1 MRRDKMAKF
10 IVAIETVK
18 IKEFLFST
26 NKLKVI
32 RGASYLLDYLNQV
45 EVPKILKKDKRVED
59 KDIIY
64 VGAGNAKFFVER
76 ENKEEAEKV
85 VKEII
90 EEVKEKY
97 SIEAPGV
104 KVVGVYEIYDQ
115 NSNKRVWDIFD
126 KLGLDTAKQKNK
138 GFPILNI
145 DLPYVEKCEL
155 NSDEPAEIYSEN
167 LEKDLN
173 HIIERYNANDSF
185 KFKIDK
191 ETLLYDGNSERT
203 LTLKFLKKQINRLTK
218 TPKENNGK
226 ISEGTFWKLVY
237 SNFVKSYNKNEVG
250 FYRYVKLDKEIDLD
264 NETTIDN
271 FEDEDSFIGFVY
283 SDGDDLGDFL
293 KNVKNSFIDLDN
305 KVRKKDEKNDIAEKL
320 YITFLKK
327 FSNKLDS
334 TTKSTLTK
342 VLDKIFAKEKDEKKK
357 WGEFLIVGGD
367 DVCAVFDPTLAI
379 KISNNFQKEFEK
391 NMAKKIR
398 ILAKT
403 FYRIFK
409 NDIFSSEIQNLTEEM
424 EKIKIT
430 SSSGVV
436 IAKTKT
442 PIFQLFKQGLKLQKK
457 AKARRKEMKKIFPSL
472 ATGFIDFQVIGSEG
486 TVNIDNFRNN
496 ITLKD
501 NKIMERPYSINF
513 NIPTEDKVKNLDS
526 LLKLISEMKKINF
539 PSNKLRYI
547 YDLKRNINLE
557 DFKKKID
564 FINILSKMSDDHIKF
579 IKERFYLDYTNP
591 NTFKN
596 NFNNIFDILEIYDF
610 IEEEEVEA

>member
-1 MRRDKMAKF
+1 MAKF

-45 EVPKILKKDKRVED
+45 EVPKILEKNGITKEER
-59 KDIIY
+59 IY

-76 ENKEEAEKV
+76 ETEEEAEQL
-85 VKEII
+85 VKKII
-90 EEVKEKY
+90 KEVKEKY
-97 SIEAPGV
+97 EREAPGV
-104 KVVGVYEIYDQ
+104 KIVGLYEKYEE
-115 NSNKRVWDIFD
+115 NSDKKVWDIFD
-126 KLGLDTAKQKNK
+126 KLGINTAKAKSK

-155 NSDEPAEIYSEN
+155 NSDEPAEIYSQN
-167 LEKDLN
+167 LRNDLN
-173 HIIERYNANDSF
+173 YITERYNENDF
-185 KFKIDK
+185 FRFEIGK
-191 ETLLYDGNSERT
+191 ETISHKDIDRIVKLELLE
-203 LTLKFLKKQINRLTK
+203 KQIKRLTK
-218 TPKENNGK
+218 TAGESAGK
-226 ISEGTFWKLVY
+226 ISEGTFWKILY

-250 FYRYVKLDKEIDLD
+250 FYKYVKLDKEIELD
-264 NETTIDN
+264 NETTIDD

-293 KNVKNSFIDLDN
+293 KNVKNSFIDLDKN
-305 KVRKKDEKNDIAEKL
+305 VRKKDKDNSIAEKL

-342 VLDKIFAKEKDEKKK
+342 VLDKIFTEEKDEKKK

-379 KISNNFQKEFEK
+379 QISNNFQKEFEE

-403 FYRIFK
+403 FYRILK
-409 NDIFSSEIQNLTEEM
+409 NNVFSSEIKNLTEEIK
-424 EKIKIT
+424 KIKIT
-430 SSSGVV
+430 SSSGVI

-442 PIFQLFKQGLKLQKK
+442 PMFQLFKQALSLQKS
-457 AKARRKEMKKIFPSL
+457 AKKERKKMKKEFPNL

-486 TVNIDNFRNN
+486 TVDIKDFRES
-496 ITLKD
+496 ISAD
-501 NKIMERPYSINF
+501 ENKIMERPYAINF
-513 NIPTEDKVKNLDS
+513 NTTNEEENKKVKNLDS
-526 LLKLISEMKKINF
+526 LLYLISEMKRINF

-547 YDLKRNINLE
+547 YDLKRNSNLE
-557 DFKKKID
+557 DFKKKVNL
-564 FINILSKMSDDHIKF
+564 INLLSKMNDDHIKF
-579 IKERFYLDYTNP
+579 IVNDLKLDYENSD
-591 NTFKN
+591 TFDS

-610 IEEEEVEA
+610 IEEKEEKTNEN

>member
-1 MRRDKMAKF
+1 MAKF

-32 RGASYLLDYLNQV
+32 RGASYLLDYLNQ
-45 EVPKILKKDKRVED
+45 EVKKLLKNDNRINE

-430 SSSGVV
+430 SSSGVI

-442 PIFQLFKQGLKLQKK
+442 PIFQLFKQALSLQKS
-457 AKARRKEMKKIFPSL
+457 AKKERKKMKKEFPNL

-486 TVNIDNFRNN
+486 TVDIKSFRES
-496 ITLKD
+496 TSPDK
-501 NKIMERPYSINF
+501 NKIMERPYAINF
-513 NIPTEDKVKNLDS
+513 STTNDEEMNKVKNLDS
-526 LLKLISEMKKINF
+526 LLYLISKMKKINF

-547 YDLKRNINLE
+547 YDLKRNSNLE
-557 DFKKKID
+557 DFKKKVNL
-564 FINILSKMSDDHIKF
+564 INLLSKMNDDHIKF
-579 IKERFYLDYTNP
+579 IVNDLKLDYENSD
-591 NTFKN
+591 TFDN

-610 IEEEEVEA
+610 IEEKEEKN

>member
-1 MRRDKMAKF
+1 MAKF

-32 RGASYLLDYLNQV
+32 RGASYLLDYLNQ
-45 EVPKILKKDKRVED
+45 EVKKLLKNDNRINE

-430 SSSGVV
+430 SSSGVI

-442 PIFQLFKQGLKLQKK
+442 PIFQLFKQALSLQKS
-457 AKARRKEMKKIFPSL
+457 AKKERKKMKKEFPNL

-486 TVNIDNFRNN
+486 TVDIKSFRES
-496 ITLKD
+496 TSPDK
-501 NKIMERPYSINF
+501 NKIMERPYAINF
-513 NIPTEDKVKNLDS
+513 STTNDEEMNKVKNLDS
-526 LLKLISEMKKINF
+526 LLYLISKMKKINF

-547 YDLKRNINLE
+547 YDLKRNSNLE
-557 DFKKKID
+557 DFKKKVNL
-564 FINILSKMSDDHIKF
+564 INLLSKMNDDHIKF
-579 IKERFYLDYTNP
+579 IVNDLKLDYENP
-591 NTFKN
+591 DTFDS

-610 IEEEEVEA
+610 IEEKEEKN

>member
-1 MRRDKMAKF
+1 MAKF

-45 EVPKILKKDKRVED
+45 EVPKILEKNGITKEER
-59 KDIIY
+59 IY

-76 ENKEEAEKV
+76 DSKEEAEQL
-85 VKEII
+85 VKKII
-90 EEVKEKY
+90 SEVKEKY
-97 SIEAPGV
+97 EREAPGV
-104 KVVGVYEIYDQ
+104 KIVGLYEKYEE
-115 NSNKRVWDIFD
+115 NSDKKVWDIFD
-126 KLGLDTAKQKNK
+126 KLGINTAKAKSK

-155 NSDEPAEIYSEN
+155 NSDEPAEIYSQN
-167 LEKDLN
+167 LRNDLN
-173 HIIERYNANDSF
+173 YITERYNENDF
-185 KFKIDK
+185 FRFEIGK
-191 ETLLYDGNSERT
+191 ETISHKDIDRIVKLELLE
-203 LTLKFLKKQINRLTK
+203 KQIKRLTK
-218 TPKENNGK
+218 TAGESAGK
-226 ISEGTFWKLVY
+226 ISEGTFWKILY

-250 FYRYVKLDKEIDLD
+250 FYKYVKLDKEIELD
-264 NETTIDN
+264 NETTIDD

-293 KNVKNSFIDLDN
+293 KNVKNSFIDLDKN
-305 KVRKKDEKNDIAEKL
+305 VRKKDKDNSIAEKL

-342 VLDKIFAKEKDEKKK
+342 VLDKIFTEEKDEKKK

-379 KISNNFQKEFEK
+379 QISNNFQKEFEE

-403 FYRIFK
+403 FYRILK
-409 NDIFSSEIQNLTEEM
+409 NNVFSSEIKNLTEEIK
-424 EKIKIT
+424 KIKIT
-430 SSSGVV
+430 SSSGVI

-442 PIFQLFKQGLKLQKK
+442 PMFQLFKQALILQKS
-457 AKARRKEMKKIFPSL
+457 AKKERKKMKKEFPNL

-486 TVNIDNFRNN
+486 TVDIKDFRES
-496 ITLKD
+496 ISAD
-501 NKIMERPYSINF
+501 ENKIMERPYAINF
-513 NIPTEDKVKNLDS
+513 NTTNEEENKKVKNLDS
-526 LLKLISEMKKINF
+526 LLYLISEMKRINF

-547 YDLKRNINLE
+547 YDLKRNSNLE
-557 DFKKKID
+557 DFKKKVNL
-564 FINILSKMSDDHIKF
+564 INLLSKMNDDHIKF
-579 IKERFYLDYTNP
+579 IVNDLKLDYENSD
-591 NTFKN
+591 TFDS

-610 IEEEEVEA
+610 IEEKEEKTNEN

>member
-1 MRRDKMAKF
+1 MAKF

-32 RGASYLLDYLNQV
+32 RGASYLLDYLNQ
-45 EVPKILKKDKRVED
+45 EVKKLLKNDNRINE

-327 FSNKLDS
+327 FSNS
-334 TTKSTLTK
+334 
-342 VLDKIFAKEKDEKKK
+342 
-357 WGEFLIVGGD
+357 
-367 DVCAVFDPTLAI
+367 
-379 KISNNFQKEFEK
+379 
-391 NMAKKIR
+391 
-398 ILAKT
+398 
-403 FYRIFK
+403 
-409 NDIFSSEIQNLTEEM
+409 
-424 EKIKIT
+424 
-430 SSSGVV
+430 
-436 IAKTKT
+436 
-442 PIFQLFKQGLKLQKK
+442 
-457 AKARRKEMKKIFPSL
+457 
-472 ATGFIDFQVIGSEG
+472 
-486 TVNIDNFRNN
+486 FR
-496 ITLKD
+496 
-501 NKIMERPYSINF
+501 
-513 NIPTEDKVKNLDS
+513 
-526 LLKLISEMKKINF
+526 
-539 PSNKLRYI
+539 
-547 YDLKRNINLE
+547 
-557 DFKKKID
+557 
-564 FINILSKMSDDHIKF
+564 
-579 IKERFYLDYTNP
+579 
-591 NTFKN
+591 
-596 NFNNIFDILEIYDF
+596 
-610 IEEEEVEA
+610 

>member
-1 MRRDKMAKF
+1 MAKF

-45 EVPKILKKDKRVED
+45 EVPKILKSENRVKEE
-59 KDIIY
+59 DIIY

-76 ENKEEAEKV
+76 NSKEEAEKV

-90 EEVKEKY
+90 AEVKEKY
-97 SIEAPGV
+97 EREAPGV
-104 KVVGVYEIYDQ
+104 KIVGLYEKYEE
-115 NSNKRVWDIFD
+115 NSDKKVWDIFD
-126 KLGLDTAKQKNK
+126 KLGINTAKEKSK
-138 GFPILNI
+138 GFPMLNI
-145 DLPYVEKCEL
+145 DLPYIEKCEL

-167 LEKDLN
+167 LRNDLN
-173 HIIERYNANDSF
+173 YITERYNGNDFFRFEIS
-185 KFKIDK
+185 KDTISHKDIDRTVK
-191 ETLLYDGNSERT
+191 LELLE
-203 LTLKFLKKQINRLTK
+203 KQIKRLTK
-218 TPKENNGK
+218 TAGESTGK
-226 ISEGTFWKLVY
+226 ISEGTFWKILY
-237 SNFVKSYNKNEVG
+237 SNFVKSYDRNEVG
-250 FYRYVKLDKEIDLD
+250 FYKYVKLDKEIELD
-264 NETTIDN
+264 NETTIDD

-293 KNVKNSFIDLDN
+293 KNVKNSFIDLDKN
-305 KVRKKDEKNDIAEKL
+305 VRKKDKDNSIAEKL

-342 VLDKIFAKEKDEKKK
+342 VLDKIFTEEKDEKKK

-379 KISNNFQKEFEK
+379 QISNNFQKEFEE
-391 NMAKKIR
+391 NMAKKIK

-409 NDIFSSEIQNLTEEM
+409 NNVFSSEIENLTEEIK
-424 EKIKIT
+424 KIKIT
-430 SSSGVV
+430 SSSGVI

-442 PIFQLFKQGLKLQKK
+442 PMFQLFKQALSLQKS
-457 AKARRKEMKKIFPSL
+457 AKKERKKMKKKFPNL

-486 TVNIDNFRNN
+486 TVDIKSFRESASPD
-496 ITLKD
+496 K
-501 NKIMERPYSINF
+501 NKVMERPYAINF
-513 NIPTEDKVKNLDS
+513 STTNEDEMNKVKNLDS
-526 LLKLISEMKKINF
+526 LLYLISKMKRINF

-547 YDLKRNINLE
+547 YDLKRNSNLE
-557 DFKKKID
+557 DFKKKVNL
-564 FINILSKMSDDHIKF
+564 INLLSKMNDDHIKF
-579 IKERFYLDYTNP
+579 IVNDLKLDYENSD
-591 NTFKN
+591 TFDN

-610 IEEEEVEA
+610 IEEKEEKN

>member
-1 MRRDKMAKF
+1 MEKF

-45 EVPKILKKDKRVED
+45 EVPKILEKNGITKEER
-59 KDIIY
+59 IY

-76 ENKEEAEKV
+76 ETEEEAEQL
-85 VKEII
+85 VKKII
-90 EEVKEKY
+90 KEVKEKY
-97 SIEAPGV
+97 EREAPGV
-104 KVVGVYEIYDQ
+104 KIVGLYEKYEE
-115 NSNKRVWDIFD
+115 NSDKKVWDIFD
-126 KLGLDTAKQKNK
+126 KLGINTAKAKSK

-155 NSDEPAEIYSEN
+155 NSDEPAEIYSQN
-167 LEKDLN
+167 LRNDLN
-173 HIIERYNANDSF
+173 YITERYNENDF
-185 KFKIDK
+185 FRFEIGK
-191 ETLLYDGNSERT
+191 ETISHKDIDRIVKLELLE
-203 LTLKFLKKQINRLTK
+203 KQIKRLTK
-218 TPKENNGK
+218 TAGESAGK
-226 ISEGTFWKLVY
+226 ISEGTFWKILY

-250 FYRYVKLDKEIDLD
+250 FYKYVKLDKEIELD
-264 NETTIDN
+264 NETTIDD

-293 KNVKNSFIDLDN
+293 KNVKNSFIDLDKN
-305 KVRKKDEKNDIAEKL
+305 VRKKDKDNSIAEKL

-342 VLDKIFAKEKDEKKK
+342 VLDKIFTEEKDEKKK

-379 KISNNFQKEFEK
+379 QISNNFQKEFEE

-403 FYRIFK
+403 FYRILK
-409 NDIFSSEIQNLTEEM
+409 NNVFSSEIKNLTEEIK
-424 EKIKIT
+424 KIKIT
-430 SSSGVV
+430 SSSGVI

-442 PIFQLFKQGLKLQKK
+442 PMFQLFKQALSLQKS
-457 AKARRKEMKKIFPSL
+457 AKKERKKMKKEFPNL

-486 TVNIDNFRNN
+486 TVDIKDFRES
-496 ITLKD
+496 ISAD
-501 NKIMERPYSINF
+501 ENKIMERPYAINF
-513 NIPTEDKVKNLDS
+513 NTTNEEENKKVKNLDS
-526 LLKLISEMKKINF
+526 LLYLISEMKRINF

-547 YDLKRNINLE
+547 YDLKRNSNLE
-557 DFKKKID
+557 DFKKKVNL
-564 FINILSKMSDDHIKF
+564 INLLSKMNDDHIKF
-579 IKERFYLDYTNP
+579 IVNDLKLDYENSD
-591 NTFKN
+591 TFDS

-610 IEEEEVEA
+610 IEEKEEKTNEN

>member
-1 MRRDKMAKF
+1 MAKF

-45 EVPKILKKDKRVED
+45 EVPKILDKYGITDEER
-59 KDIIY
+59 IY
-64 VGAGNAKFFVER
+64 VGAGNAKFFVEN
-76 ENKEEAEKV
+76 ENEEKAKN
-85 VKEII
+85 II
-90 EEVKEKY
+90 SKIIKEVKEKY

-104 KVVGVYEIYDQ
+104 KIVGLYEKYEE
-115 NSNKRVWDIFD
+115 NSDKKVWDIFD
-126 KLGLDTAKQKNK
+126 KLGINTAKEKNK
-138 GFPILNI
+138 GFPILNM
-145 DLPYVEKCEL
+145 DLPYIEKCEL

-167 LEKDLN
+167 LRNDLN
-173 HIIERYNANDSF
+173 YITERYNGNDFFRFEIS
-185 KFKIDK
+185 KDTISHKDIDRTVK
-191 ETLLYDGNSERT
+191 LELLE
-203 LTLKFLKKQINRLTK
+203 KQIKRLTK
-218 TPKENNGK
+218 TAGESTGK
-226 ISEGTFWKLVY
+226 ISEGTFWKILY
-237 SNFVKSYNKNEVG
+237 SNFVKSYDRNEVG
-250 FYRYVKLDKEIDLD
+250 FYKYVKLDKEIDLD
-264 NETTIDN
+264 NETTIDD

-293 KNVKNSFIDLDN
+293 KNVKNSFIDLDKN
-305 KVRKKDEKNDIAEKL
+305 VRKRDKDNSIAEKL

-342 VLDKIFAKEKDEKKK
+342 VLDKIFTEEKDEKKK

-379 KISNNFQKEFEK
+379 QISNNFQKEFEE
-391 NMAKKIR
+391 NMAKKIK

-409 NDIFSSEIQNLTEEM
+409 NNVFSSEIENLTEEIK
-424 EKIKIT
+424 KIKIT
-430 SSSGVV
+430 SSSGVI

-442 PIFQLFKQGLKLQKK
+442 PMFQLFKQALSLQKS
-457 AKARRKEMKKIFPSL
+457 AKKERKKMKKKFPNL

-486 TVNIDNFRNN
+486 TVDIKSFRESASPD
-496 ITLKD
+496 K
-501 NKIMERPYSINF
+501 NKVMERPYAINF
-513 NIPTEDKVKNLDS
+513 STTNEDEMNKVKNLDS
-526 LLKLISEMKKINF
+526 LLYLISKMKRINF

-547 YDLKRNINLE
+547 YDLKRNSNLE
-557 DFKKKID
+557 DFKKKVNL
-564 FINILSKMSDDHIKF
+564 INLLSKMNDDHIKF
-579 IKERFYLDYTNP
+579 IVNDLKLDYENSD
-591 NTFKN
+591 TFDN

-610 IEEEEVEA
+610 IEEKEEKN

>member
-1 MRRDKMAKF
+1 MAKF

-45 EVPKILKKDKRVED
+45 EVPKILDKYGITDEEC
-59 KDIIY
+59 IY

-76 ENKEEAEKV
+76 DSKEEAEKI

-90 EEVKEKY
+90 TEVKGKY
-97 SIEAPGV
+97 EREAPGV
-104 KVVGVYEIYDQ
+104 KIVGLYEKYEE
-115 NSNKRVWDIFD
+115 NSDKKVWDIFD
-126 KLGLDTAKQKNK
+126 KLGINTAKEKNK
-138 GFPILNI
+138 GFPILNM
-145 DLPYVEKCEL
+145 DLPYIEKCEL

-167 LEKDLN
+167 LRNDLN
-173 HIIERYNANDSF
+173 YITERYNRNDFFRFEIS
-185 KFKIDK
+185 KDTISHKDID
-191 ETLLYDGNSERT
+191 RT
-203 LTLKFLKKQINRLTK
+203 VKLELLKKQIEKLTK
-218 TPKENNGK
+218 TTGESTGK
-226 ISEGTFWKLVY
+226 ISEGTFWKILY
-237 SNFVKSYNKNEVG
+237 SNFVKSYNRNEVG
-250 FYRYVKLDKEIDLD
+250 FYKYVKLDKEIELD
-264 NETTIDN
+264 NETTIDD

-293 KNVKNSFIDLDN
+293 KNVKNSFIDLDKN
-305 KVRKKDEKNDIAEKL
+305 VRKKDKDNSIDEKL
-320 YITFLKK
+320 YVTFLKK

-342 VLDKIFAKEKDEKKK
+342 VLDKIFTEEKDEKKK

-379 KISNNFQKEFEK
+379 QISNNFQKEFEE
-391 NMAKKIR
+391 NMAKKIK

-409 NDIFSSEIQNLTEEM
+409 NNVFSSEIENLTEEIK
-424 EKIKIT
+424 KIKIT
-430 SSSGVV
+430 SSSGVI

-442 PIFQLFKQGLKLQKK
+442 PMFQLFKQALSLQKS
-457 AKARRKEMKKIFPSL
+457 AKKERKKMKKEFPNL

-486 TVNIDNFRNN
+486 TVDIKSFRES
-496 ITLKD
+496 TSPDK
-501 NKIMERPYSINF
+501 NKVMERPYAINF
-513 NIPTEDKVKNLDS
+513 STTNEEEMNKVKNLDS
-526 LLKLISEMKKINF
+526 LLHLISKMKRINF

-547 YDLKRNINLE
+547 YDLKRNSNLE
-557 DFKKKID
+557 DFKKKVNL
-564 FINILSKMSDDHIKF
+564 INLLSKMNDDHIKF
-579 IKERFYLDYTNP
+579 IVNDLKLDYENSD
-591 NTFKN
+591 TFDN

-610 IEEEEVEA
+610 IEEKEEKN

>member
-1 MRRDKMAKF
+1 MAKF

-32 RGASYLLDYLNQV
+32 RGASYLLDYLNQ
-45 EVPKILKKDKRVED
+45 EVKKLLKNDNRINE

-501 NKIMERPYSINF
+501 NKIMERPYPINF